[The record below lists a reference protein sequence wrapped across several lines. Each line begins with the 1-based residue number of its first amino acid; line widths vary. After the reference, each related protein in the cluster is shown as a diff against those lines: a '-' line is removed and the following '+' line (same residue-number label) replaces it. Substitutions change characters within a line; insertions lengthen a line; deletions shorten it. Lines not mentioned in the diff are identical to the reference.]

1 MSEYLIIRLGNK
13 PDDPVHWIAADSSGA
28 QLSAPASGT
37 LLDAAADT
45 GYREV
50 IVLVPSAEVLT
61 TCVDIPVRGGAK
73 LQAALPYALE
83 EYLADDIDK
92 LHFAAGPR
100 RSSGKTPVSVVSHE
114 RIDDWLR
121 LLAEA
126 NINASSIIADSYG
139 LARIPGTISMLLA
152 ENQVFVNDGGD
163 TELVMEDV
171 SPGDALAAIG
181 ALDDDIEHASDDESD
196 RSVLPRHLLVYCEA
210 ADEER
215 YQHDWIAMR
224 QELEGVDVK
233 LLADGV
239 MPRLAATVATGA
251 GVNLLQGRY
260 GAKKEYSGLFRP
272 WKYAAMLLLG
282 LVVISTAFK
291 ATDYF
296 LLLRQEAAL
305 KQMFNTEYRQM
316 LPGAPETEDPARV
329 IDSLRRRVGTVTSV
343 PVFLQSM
350 QQLSR
355 AIQQNQEAQIE
366 AISYR
371 GGVVDIRLTAPN
383 MGILVEIQK
392 AVDQEGQFQATI
404 QSTDQDDDKVSSR
417 MQIQEVGS

>member
-92 LHFAAGPR
+92 LH
-100 RSSGKTPVSVVSHE
+100 
-114 RIDDWLR
+114 
-121 LLAEA
+121 
-126 NINASSIIADSYG
+126 INASSIIADSYG